1 MEVNVSNKLIF
12 FEGPD
17 GVGKTQVLTD
27 MTVWEDC
34 ALFDRDTRE
43 PWNHAIL
50 DLAADADPTTQ
61 ALLFIADRSLHMR
74 QVAEWLED
82 DHIIC
87 DRGPLSTLVY
97 QGSANGM
104 SGNVDLDWLIEL
116 NNVAMNSVSVSHT
129 IIFYAPFDTICRRIE
144 GREKPSMT
152 DREREELFRA
162 WGAYE
167 AIRRDPAKYTHS
179 WTGELLFI
187 DADRP
192 YDVVYADVEKTVMDI
207 LKKGN

>member
-1 MEVNVSNKLIF
+1 MNQKHKLIF

-17 GVGKTQVLTD
+17 GVGKTRVLTD
-27 MTVWEDC
+27 MTVREDG
-34 ALFDRDTRE
+34 ALFDRDTQE

-50 DLAADADPTTQ
+50 DLASDVDPTTQ

-87 DRGPLSTLVY
+87 DRGPLSTMVY
-97 QGSANGM
+97 QG

-116 NNVAMNSVSVSHT
+116 NGVAMDGVSVSHT

-144 GREKPSMT
+144 GREKRSMT
-152 DREREELFRA
+152 EREREELFRA
-162 WGAYE
+162 WGSYE

-179 WTGELLFI
+179 WTGQLLFI

-192 YDVVYADVEKTVMDI
+192 YEAVFADVEKTVMDI
-207 LKKGN
+207 LEKGN

>member
-1 MEVNVSNKLIF
+1 MNQKHKLIF

-17 GVGKTQVLTD
+17 GVGKTRILTD
-27 MTVWEDC
+27 MTVREDS
-34 ALFDRDTRE
+34 ALFDRDTQE

-61 ALLFIADRSLHMR
+61 SLLFIADRSLHMR
-74 QVAEWLED
+74 HVAEWLED

-97 QGSANGM
+97 QGSAKGM

-116 NNVAMNSVSVSHT
+116 NDVAMNSVSVSHT

-144 GREKPSMT
+144 DREKDLMT
-152 DREREELFRA
+152 HREREELFRA

-179 WTGELLFI
+179 WTGELIFI

-192 YDVVYADVEKTVMDI
+192 YEVVLADVEKTVTDI
-207 LKKGN
+207 LEKGN

>member
-1 MEVNVSNKLIF
+1 MNQKHKLIF

-17 GVGKTQVLTD
+17 GVGKTDVLLH
-27 MTVWEDC
+27 MTSWPKDR
-34 ALFDRDTRE
+34 LFDRGTCE
-43 PWNHAIL
+43 PWNHEIGV
-50 DLAADADPTTQ
+50 LAADADPTTQ

-97 QGSANGM
+97 QGSAKGM

-116 NNVAMNSVSVSHT
+116 NDVAMNSVSVSAT

-144 GREKPSMT
+144 DREKRSMT
-152 DREREELFRA
+152 QSEREELFRA

-179 WTGELLFI
+179 WTGELMFV

-192 YDVVYADVEKTVMDI
+192 YDVVRADVEKSVMDI
-207 LKKGN
+207 LGKGN

>member
-1 MEVNVSNKLIF
+1 MNQKHKLIF

-17 GVGKTQVLTD
+17 GIGKSSVIGA
-27 MTVWEDC
+27 VYI
-34 ALFDRDTRE
+34 ALDVETTSEPFDGSIR
-43 PWNHAIL
+43 
-50 DLAADADPTTQ
+50 DLATSRHADVTTQ
-61 ALLFIADRSLHMR
+61 TMLYCADRRLHMAEVR
-74 QVAEWLED
+74 EWLED

-87 DRGPLSTLVY
+87 DRGPLSTMVY
-97 QGSANGM
+97 QGSAKGK

-116 NNVAMNSVSVSHT
+116 NDVAMNSVSVSAT

-144 GREKPSMT
+144 DREKRSMT

-179 WTGELLFI
+179 WTGELMFI

-192 YDVVYADVEKTVMDI
+192 YDVVYADVEKTVTDI
-207 LKKGN
+207 LGKGN